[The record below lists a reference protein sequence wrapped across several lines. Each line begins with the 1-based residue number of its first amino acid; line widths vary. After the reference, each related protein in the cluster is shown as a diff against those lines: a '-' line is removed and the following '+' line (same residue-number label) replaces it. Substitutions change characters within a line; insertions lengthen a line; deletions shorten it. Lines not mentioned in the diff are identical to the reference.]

1 MELVSFRIYNY
12 RSIVDTGWCELS
24 SDNIT
29 GIIGQNESGKTS
41 ILEALYSFY
50 SGIVNEDIVRS
61 DLSNPKVSCTFEIHP
76 ETFEQVL
83 IAKNLPEGLLNY
95 VRTSH
100 SFTLTRSWD
109 DHLEPSIY
117 LDGVEISGFY
127 SRYEQNLKE
136 REAEMQKRIN
146 EYITKKEEIVKEAEN
161 AEDQLREEARNLEN
175 ASDLLNDA
183 KKEYKLLKKTPNGKY
198 AEEKLEDAQKLFE
211 ETRRICEIADQEFDI
226 KRQKSR

>member
-61 DLSNPKVSCTFEIHP
+61 DLSNPKVSCTFEIQP

-83 IAKNLPEGLLNY
+83 IAKND
-95 VRTSH
+95 
-100 SFTLTRSWD
+100 FT
-109 DHLEPSIY
+109 
-117 LDGVEISGFY
+117 
-127 SRYEQNLKE
+127 
-136 REAEMQKRIN
+136 
-146 EYITKKEEIVKEAEN
+146 
-161 AEDQLREEARNLEN
+161 
-175 ASDLLNDA
+175 DL
-183 KKEYKLLKKTPNGKY
+183 
-198 AEEKLEDAQKLFE
+198 
-211 ETRRICEIADQEFDI
+211 
-226 KRQKSR
+226 